1 MLSPVPKELK
11 AHPFTVAEARDS
23 GLSWLSLQTSAW
35 RRMSRG
41 QYTWTGLQH
50 DVELTLRAVGKRLP
64 ERAAF
69 SGNTA
74 AWLLGL
80 DFSPCEP
87 IEVTIPR
94 DLPARARAG
103 VRLRRASLP
112 DADFMIRRGF
122 RCTTPLRTACDLG
135 SRADLVES
143 TVALDM
149 ALHAGIVDLRAL
161 TSYVEAS
168 AGTKGIKRLRRAVGF
183 AEPRSES
190 PMETRLRLQLIKA
203 RLPRP
208 EVQVDLYDD
217 YGRFLARADLY
228 YPDVRLVIEFD
239 GQNHRDRLVPDLRRQ
254 NALVNAG
261 YHILRFTAPD
271 VLTHSAV
278 ASQVRRARLALIRES
293 R

>member
-1 MLSPVPKELK
+1 MSSTIPNELK
-11 AHPFTVAEARDS
+11 VDPFTVAQAREA
-23 GLSWLSLQTSAW
+23 GLSWQGLQTPAW

-41 QYTWTGLQH
+41 QYSWTGLHH
-50 DVELTLRAVGKRLP
+50 DVELTLRAVDKRLP

-74 AWLLGL
+74 AWILGL

-94 DLPARARAG
+94 DLPARTRAG
-103 VRLRRASLP
+103 LRLRRASLQ
-112 DADFMIRRGF
+112 DCDFMIRRRF

-161 TSYVEAS
+161 TTYVEAS
-168 AGTKGIKRLRRAVGF
+168 AGTKGIKRLRRAVGL

-190 PMETRLRLQLIKA
+190 PMETRLRLQLINA

-261 YHILRFTAPD
+261 YRILRFTAAD
-271 VLTHSAV
+271 LRADAV
-278 ASQVRRARLALIRES
+278 ASQVRRARLAPIREAG
-293 R
+293 

>member
-11 AHPFTVAEARDS
+11 AHPFTVAEARNS

-41 QYTWTGLQH
+41 QYTWTGLHH
-50 DVELTLRAVGKRLP
+50 DVESTLRAVGKRLP

-122 RCTTPLRTACDLG
+122 DAPLRCEP
-135 SRADLVES
+135 RATS
-143 TVALDM
+143 GA
-149 ALHAGIVDLRAL
+149 AL
-161 TSYVEAS
+161 TSS
-168 AGTKGIKRLRRAVGF
+168 NQQSPSTWRFMPGSSIC
-183 AEPRSES
+183 EP
-190 PMETRLRLQLIKA
+190 
-203 RLPRP
+203 
-208 EVQVDLYDD
+208 
-217 YGRFLARADLY
+217 
-228 YPDVRLVIEFD
+228 
-239 GQNHRDRLVPDLRRQ
+239 
-254 NALVNAG
+254 
-261 YHILRFTAPD
+261 
-271 VLTHSAV
+271 
-278 ASQVRRARLALIRES
+278 
-293 R
+293 

>member
-1 MLSPVPKELK
+1 
-11 AHPFTVAEARDS
+11 
-23 GLSWLSLQTSAW
+23 
-35 RRMSRG
+35 
-41 QYTWTGLQH
+41 
-50 DVELTLRAVGKRLP
+50 
-64 ERAAF
+64 
-69 SGNTA
+69 
-74 AWLLGL
+74 
-80 DFSPCEP
+80 
-87 IEVTIPR
+87 
-94 DLPARARAG
+94 
-103 VRLRRASLP
+103 
-112 DADFMIRRGF
+112 
-122 RCTTPLRTACDLG
+122 
-135 SRADLVES
+135 
-143 TVALDM
+143 M

-217 YGRFLARADLY
+217 SRRFLARADPY

-278 ASQVRRARLALIRES
+278 AFQVRRARLALIRES

>member
-1 MLSPVPKELK
+1 MSSPIPNELK
-11 AHPFTVAEARDS
+11 VDPLTVAQARQA
-23 GLSWLSLQTSAW
+23 GLRWQGLQTPAW

-41 QYTWTGLQH
+41 QYSWTGLQH
-50 DVELTLRAVGKRLP
+50 DVELALRAVDKRLP

-74 AWLLGL
+74 AWILGL

-94 DLPARARAG
+94 DLPARTRAG
-103 VRLRRASLP
+103 LRLRRASLQ
-112 DADFMIRRGF
+112 DCDFMIRRRF

-161 TSYVEAS
+161 TTYVEAS
-168 AGTKGIKRLRRAVGF
+168 AGTKGIKRLRRAVGL

-190 PMETRLRLQLIKA
+190 PMETRLRLQLINA

-228 YPDVRLVIEFD
+228 FPDVRLVIEFD

-261 YHILRFTAPD
+261 YRILRFTAAD
-271 VLTHSAV
+271 LRADAV
-278 ASQVRRARLALIRES
+278 ASQVRRARLAPIREAG
-293 R
+293 